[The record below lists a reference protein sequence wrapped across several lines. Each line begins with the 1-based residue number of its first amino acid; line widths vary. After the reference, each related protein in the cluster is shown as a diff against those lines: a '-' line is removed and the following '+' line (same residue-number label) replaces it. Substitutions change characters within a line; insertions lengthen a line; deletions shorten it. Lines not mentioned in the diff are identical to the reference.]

1 MQPTALVEFVSS
13 ADPAA
18 VLLLLALPFV
28 CYWALCEWRSRKTRK
43 SLPPS
48 PFQLPLLGCLPFLD
62 HKFPHL
68 SFSKW
73 ADRLGKIYSC
83 RMGTQLVVVLNEAQL
98 IREAFAQPCF
108 NGRPDMYTSR
118 VTAQGNGISFAPDH
132 LWQIHRKF
140 ALKTFKMLGI
150 GRNVMEE
157 KIHEEADRLV
167 QLIAGFQGRPF
178 CNKNAIRNGHEQR
191 HLSRGV
197 REEFPHGFRRVHGFY
212 EQMNSVF
219 RYFGVAGILNIFP
232 GLIVVPAVRASF
244 AKVTEALNSAAGY
257 ITEMFEHHLATSTRV
272 WIRDYTDAFIEARL
286 KEKVTEGS
294 PKLFSDKQ
302 YVAAA
307 RELFLTGYESTTAT
321 TRWAFLYTSANPE
334 VQKRVQEEI
343 DHVVGRSRMPCYSD
357 AKNMPYTQAVL
368 CEVQRIACVGPMGV
382 PHRAT
387 KDTELAGYRIPKD
400 AWIFTNLW
408 HVHRDSNVWQN
419 SDSFIPER
427 FLSADGLRLEVPKLF
442 MPFSA
447 GKRICPGES
456 LAKVQIFSIFTTV
469 LQNFRLSLVGQ
480 PDFEPI
486 NGITLD
492 TKDHHMTAVA
502 R

>member
-1 MQPTALVEFVSS
+1 MHPTALVEFIFS
-13 ADPAA
+13 ADPDA
-18 VLLLLALPFV
+18 VLLLLTLPFI
-28 CYWALCEWRSRKTRK
+28 CYWALCKWRSRKLRK

-48 PFQLPLLGCLPFLD
+48 PFQLPLVGCLPFLD
-62 HKFPHL
+62 RNFPHL

-83 RMGTQLVVVLNEAQL
+83 RMGTQLVVVLNESPADSGGFRSALLQ
-98 IREAFAQPCF
+98 
-108 NGRPDMYTSR
+108 RPTGHVHFSSDCTR
-118 VTAQGNGISFAPDH
+118 KRHLFAPDH
-132 LWQIHRKF
+132 RWQIHRKF

-157 KIHEEADRLV
+157 KIHEEAHRLV

-178 CNKNAIRNGHEQR
+178 CNKNAIRMAMSNVICHVVFGKSFHTDSAE
-191 HLSRGV
+191 
-197 REEFPHGFRRVHGFY
+197 VHGFY
-212 EQMNSVF
+212 EQMNLVF

-244 AKVTEALNSAAGY
+244 AKVTEALNSAAEY
-257 ITEMFEHHLATSTRV
+257 ITEMFEHHLATFDSCA
-272 WIRDYTDAFIEARL
+272 IRDYTDAFIEARL

-321 TRWAFLYTSANPE
+321 ARWAFLYTASNAE

-343 DHVVGRSRMPCYSD
+343 DHVVGRSRIPCYSD
-357 AKNMPYTQAVL
+357 AKNMPYTEAVL
-368 CEVQRIACVGPMGV
+368 CEVLRIACVGPMGV

-387 KDTELAGYRIPKD
+387 EDTELAGYRIPKD

-408 HVHRDSNVWQN
+408 HVHRDSKVWQN

-447 GKRICPGES
+447 GKRSCLGES
-456 LAKVQIFSIFTTV
+456 LAKMQIFSIFTTV

-492 TKDHHMTAVA
+492 TKDYQMTAVA